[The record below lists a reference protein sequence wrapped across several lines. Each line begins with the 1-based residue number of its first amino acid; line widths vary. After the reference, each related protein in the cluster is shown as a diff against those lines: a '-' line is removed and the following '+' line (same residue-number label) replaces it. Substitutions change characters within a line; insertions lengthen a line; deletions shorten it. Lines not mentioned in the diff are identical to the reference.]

1 MNCGFVILNYVYYQE
16 TIKLIST
23 ISRYD
28 SVSHIVVV
36 DNKSSNESFE
46 QLSRFASD
54 KISVIQTPSNDGYS
68 SGNNYGIR
76 YLLDNFH
83 VDVVAISN
91 PDVEFEESFVVRLLS
106 DFEKYPQMSVVTGVQ
121 TGPDGQLAPHAFWPD
136 YTVGQYFRYKAFGLR
151 TVYHL
156 KKKSPDYLYAKEKLS
171 NHLELFEVGTVE
183 GSLFMIRSEDLKSVG
198 LFDEHVSFYHEE
210 DIFSKKIHGI
220 DRTICV
226 DPAVKYIH
234 YGAQTTE
241 KVFTSSAK
249 ARHLFRSS
257 IYYFNNYLSH
267 NKILQLL
274 NYLLCWT
281 LRIENYLANKFKS
294 LLRK

>member
-1 MNCGFVILNYVYYQE
+1 MKCGFVILNYYCYQD

-36 DNKSSNESFE
+36 DNRSPNESFE
-46 QLSRFASD
+46 QLSKFASD
-54 KISVIQTPSNDGYS
+54 KVSVIQTPSNDGYS
-68 SGNNYGIR
+68 SGNNFGIR

-91 PDVEFEESFVVRLLS
+91 PDVEFEESFVVKLLS
-106 DFEKYPQMSVVTGVQ
+106 DFERNPQMSVATGVQ
-121 TGPDGQLAPHAFWPD
+121 TCPDGQLAPHAFWPN
-136 YTVGQYFRYKAFGLR
+136 YTVGQYFKSKTYSLR
-151 TVYHL
+151 IVYRLRHR
-156 KKKSPDYLYAKEKLS
+156 SPDYMYSKEMLS
-171 NHLELFEVGTVE
+171 SHSDIFEVGTVE
-183 GSLFMIRSEDLKSVG
+183 GSLFMIRSEDLRDVG

-210 DIFSKKIHGI
+210 NILSKKIHGI

-234 YGAQTTE
+234 YGAQTMDRI
-241 KVFTSSAK
+241 FTSRTK

-274 NYLLCWT
+274 NYLLCGAI
-281 LRIENYLANKFKS
+281 RIANYPANKFMGFLK
-294 LLRK
+294 K